1 MIGHLIVR
9 YVTVR
14 RRGKK
19 PLLKLFFLRSIKY
32 DVISFAPL
40 LWCRAVVPSVL
51 DLVIYD
57 VKYLLNLCVR
67 YTEEEC
73 CLNLEPQIT

>member
-32 DVISFAPL
+32 DVISFAPP

-73 CLNLEPQIT
+73 CLNLEP